1 MTALNSRQF
10 QWTVFAIILLTVAT
24 RLPSLVHPQAID
36 DEAPYAVVAN
46 EIVDGGRPYIDAV
59 ERKPPLLFWTYA
71 AVFAVVGKYNWVAL
85 HTVAL
90 IWTLMTMAGLYVIGR
105 RCFDR
110 ETGLIAAL
118 CYCVFQPWAAA
129 NNLAFNG
136 ELLMNLPLVWAWAI
150 AFGPS
155 SSRLRPELLASGA
168 LLAAG
173 FLLKQPAAIAA
184 VPVGVYLLLP
194 SYCAARGFTKTESVV
209 QAATLTTGFFAVL
222 GVVALVLQWEGNLRE
237 AFYWTFTN
245 HSVPHVFWETGI
257 LITLAFVGCCWPLVI
272 GAALA
277 FRDRARLWKTK
288 VAERTALLGFLVASV
303 IGAAAGAR
311 FYPHYY
317 LQLIPPLAL
326 LAAPYYA
333 RWLRN
338 RHESPR
344 QGGQDA
350 QPPLRFLRPAVL
362 SVWLAI
368 TVIAFSISHWLFLAW
383 HREPSES
390 ARYLSEHSSPS
401 DRVFIWGGSAGEVY
415 LHAHRRP
422 ACRYFI
428 TFPLT
433 GQIFGGP
440 LPGVDTRDWIVPGAW
455 SQLEEDFRKHPPLY
469 IADHYSGPKAQYPVR
484 DFPILARLLAEQ
496 YEPVART
503 AQGIIY
509 RRRAR

>member
-1 MTALNSRQF
+1 MFALNSRQF
-10 QWTVFAIILLTVAT
+10 QWAVFAIVLLTVAT
-24 RLPSLVHPQAID
+24 RLPSLQHPQAID

-46 EIVDGGRPYIDAV
+46 EIVDGGQPYIDAV
-59 ERKPPLLFWTYA
+59 DRKPPLLFWTYA
-71 AVFAVVGKYNWVAL
+71 AVFALAGKYNWVAL

-90 IWTLMTMAGLYVIGR
+90 IWTLATMAGLYAIAR
-105 RCFDR
+105 RWFDR

-118 CYCVFQPWAAA
+118 GYSVFQPWAAA

-155 SSRLRPELLASGA
+155 LLRLRLELLAAGA

-184 VPVGVYLLLP
+184 VPVGIYLLLP
-194 SYCAARGFTKTESVV
+194 SYRASRHFTKTQSVV
-209 QAATLTTGFFAVL
+209 QAAILTIGFFAVL
-222 GVVALVLQWEGNLRE
+222 GGAALVLQWQGNLRE

-257 LITLAFVGCCWPLVI
+257 LITLAFIGCCWPLVI

-277 FRDRARLWKTK
+277 FRDRAGLWKTK
-288 VAERTALLGFLVASV
+288 SAERTALLGLLVASA
-303 IGAAAGAR
+303 IGAAAGGR

-338 RHESPR
+338 PPR
-344 QGGQDA
+344 SHKV
-350 QPPLRFLRPAVL
+350 PFRFLRPAL
-362 SVWLAI
+362 SIWLAI
-368 TVIAFSISHWLFLAW
+368 TVISFSISHWLFLAW

-390 ARYLSEHSSPS
+390 ARYLSEHSTPD

-422 ACRYFI
+422 ACRYFV

-440 LPGVDTRDWIVPGAW
+440 LPGVDTRDRIVPGAW
-455 SQLEEDFRKHPPLY
+455 SQLEDDFRKHPPLY
-469 IADHYSGPKAQYPVR
+469 IADHYSGPGAQYPVK

-496 YEPVART
+496 YVQVART
-503 AQGIIY
+503 PQGIIY
-509 RRRAR
+509 RKRAD

>member
-1 MTALNSRQF
+1 
-10 QWTVFAIILLTVAT
+10 VFAVVLLTVAT
-24 RLPSLVHPQAID
+24 RLPSLLHPQAID

-59 ERKPPLLFWTYA
+59 DRKPPLLFWTYA
-71 AVFAVVGKYNWVAL
+71 AVFAVAGKYNWMVL

-90 IWTLMTMAGLYVIGR
+90 AWTLATMAGLYVVGR
-105 RCFDR
+105 RLFDR
-110 ETGLIAAL
+110 ETGLVAAL
-118 CYCVFQPWAAA
+118 CYSVFQPWATA

-150 AFGPS
+150 ALGPNA
-155 SSRLRPELLASGA
+155 SRLRPELLAAGA

-184 VPVGVYLLLP
+184 VPVGIYLLLP
-194 SYCAARGFTKTESVV
+194 SYRASRGFTKTESIV
-209 QAATLTTGFFAVL
+209 QAAILTTGFGAVL
-222 GVVALVLQWEGNLRE
+222 GVVALVLQLQGNLRQ

-245 HSVPHVFWETGI
+245 HSIPHVFWETGI
-257 LITLAFVGCCWPLVI
+257 LFTLAFVGCCLPLVI

-288 VAERTALLGFLVASV
+288 RAERIALLALLAASAL
-303 IGAAAGAR
+303 GAAAGAR

-333 RWLRN
+333 RWLSSRN
-338 RHESPR
+338 ESSLPARQNGESVPR
-344 QGGQDA
+344 FRQL
-350 QPPLRFLRPAVL
+350 PLRFLRPAVL
-362 SVWLAI
+362 YLWVAI
-368 TVIAFSISHWLFLAW
+368 TIIAFSISHWLFLAW
-383 HREPSES
+383 HREPSET
-390 ARYLSEHSSPS
+390 ARYLSEHSDPD
-401 DRVFIWGGSAGEVY
+401 DRVFVWGGSAGEVY
-415 LHAHRRP
+415 LHARRRP
-422 ACRYFI
+422 ACRYFV

-440 LPGVDTRDWIVPGAW
+440 LPGVDTRDRIVPGAW
-455 SQLEEDFRKHPPLY
+455 SQLEDDFRKHPPRY
-469 IADHYSGPKAQYPVR
+469 IADHYSGPDAQYPVR
-484 DFPILARLLAEQ
+484 NFPILARLLAEQ

-503 AQGIIY
+503 AQGVVY
-509 RRRAR
+509 KKRSR